1 METED
6 GEGSQST
13 ETERPLWQPELSV
26 SPGRTY
32 SSPCFSSHQT
42 MNPLILTGSFPAV
55 EFIIALDGSAAF
67 ALKFLQFLWS
77 SSLLILPKLLQLVS
91 PLC

>member
-1 METED
+1 
-6 GEGSQST
+6 
-13 ETERPLWQPELSV
+13 
-26 SPGRTY
+26 
-32 SSPCFSSHQT
+32 
-42 MNPLILTGSFPAV
+42 MNPLILTGSFPVV

-77 SSLLILPKLLQLVS
+77 SSLLVLPKLLQLVS